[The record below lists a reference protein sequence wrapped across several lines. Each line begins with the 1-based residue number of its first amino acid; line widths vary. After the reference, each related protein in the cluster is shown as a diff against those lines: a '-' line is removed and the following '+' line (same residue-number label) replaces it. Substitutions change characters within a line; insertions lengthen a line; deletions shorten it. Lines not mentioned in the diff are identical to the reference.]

1 MPKSNCD
8 LATSDTGVAIETLQE
23 AISEE
28 YRLAIEDPRD
38 DFHFHTGRPVARKL
52 DYAEDWL
59 ANLLLEAPGDEAK
72 SHRSPSFAVAS
83 R

>member
-8 LATSDTGVAIETLQE
+8 LANSDTDVDIETLRE

-28 YRLAIEDPRD
+28 YRFMIDDPREY
-38 DFHFHTGRPVARKL
+38 FHFHTGRPLARKL

-59 ANLLLEAPGDEAK
+59 ANVPLTALGYQAI
-72 SHRSPSFAVAS
+72 SHRSPSYELAT

>member
-8 LATSDTGVAIETLQE
+8 LANSDTDVDIETLQE

-28 YRLAIEDPRD
+28 YRFVIEDLRE
-38 DFHFHTGRPVARKL
+38 DFHFHTGRPVDRKL
-52 DYAEDWL
+52 DYVEDRL
-59 ANLLLEAPGDEAK
+59 ANLPLTALGYQASG
-72 SHRSPSFAVAS
+72 HRSPARAMAS

>member
-8 LATSDTGVAIETLQE
+8 LANSDTDVDIETLQE

-28 YRLAIEDPRD
+28 YRFVIEDPRE
-38 DFHFHTGRPVARKL
+38 DFQVHTGRPLARKL
-52 DYAEDWL
+52 DYAKDWW
-59 ANLLLEAPGDEAK
+59 ANVLLEAHGDEAIG
-72 SHRSPSFAVAS
+72 HRSPSYELAT

>member
-1 MPKSNCD
+1 MPRSNPD
-8 LATSDTGVAIETLQE
+8 LAISDTGVAIEPLQQ

-28 YRLAIEDPRD
+28 YRFVIEDLRE

-52 DYAEDWL
+52 DYVEDRL
-59 ANLLLEAPGDEAK
+59 ANLPLTALGYQASG
-72 SHRSPSFAVAS
+72 HRSPSHEMAS